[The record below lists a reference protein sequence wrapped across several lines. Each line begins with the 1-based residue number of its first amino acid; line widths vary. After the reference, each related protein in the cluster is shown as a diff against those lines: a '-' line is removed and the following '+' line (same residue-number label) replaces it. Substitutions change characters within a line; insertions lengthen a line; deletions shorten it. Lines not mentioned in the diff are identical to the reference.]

1 MPSPSFFTF
10 VKVSYKTSWTK
21 GSGADAEFTLSCT
34 STQYDIT
41 QILKKVSVG
50 DKEIEADNYTLEKQD
65 DGTVICKVKAT
76 YMETLAEGANE
87 FTFSFES
94 PSGATADLKAKVTV
108 VPKPDDDN
116 KGSSTSDSSGD
127 SGNGGNS
134 DNNGAIQT
142 GATSFVVVMLVAALG
157 VVAFVYFKRRKA
169 L

>member
-1 MPSPSFFTF
+1 
-10 VKVSYKTSWTK
+10 
-21 GSGADAEFTLSCT
+21 
-34 STQYDIT
+34 
-41 QILKKVSVG
+41 
-50 DKEIEADNYTLEKQD
+50 
-65 DGTVICKVKAT
+65 
-76 YMETLAEGANE
+76 METLAEGANE